1 MNNNSPTPHQQPS
14 SYHETSMNTSKP
26 STVLP
31 PAPLSPKKPKSPG
44 RRGKYISLAIVLVL
58 VCGIGG
64 FGGGWLAAT
73 LQTSR
78 GVDTSRMV
86 ESDGSTTVTVEEEA
100 IATVAAKVAP
110 SVVSIVTT
118 TSGRSLW
125 SQSSQGAGTGV
136 IVSKDGYIMT
146 NNHVIEGASKV
157 SVVLSDGT
165 EYDDVKI
172 VGNDP
177 LNDIA
182 FVKIEDVSNLT
193 AAELGN
199 SGKLRIGQRVVA
211 IGNALGQFDNTVT
224 SGIVSAMGRPLV
236 AASSDGRS
244 SESLTD
250 LIQTDAAIN
259 SGNSGG
265 PLVDLAGRVIGI
277 NTAVATDANG
287 IGFAIP
293 INATRGVLAEVLENG
308 KVARAYLGV
317 RYLDVTASLAAS
329 KNLDSKKGAFVYADG
344 TTQPVVKDGPADKAG
359 VKANDII
366 LKIDDDII
374 GTDGSMS
381 SIIGQYR
388 PGDTI
393 VLTVLRDGKEM
404 KFKAELTAY
413 DD

>member
-1 MNNNSPTPHQQPS
+1 MSTHSSETPTTQPLDHNQSIDSPS
-14 SYHETSMNTSKP
+14 VA
-26 STVLP
+26 STTLP
-31 PAPLSPKKPKSPG
+31 PAPVSPKQSPR
-44 RRGKYISLAIVLVL
+44 RRGKYVSLFIVALL
-58 VCGIGG
+58 ICSAGG
-64 FGGGWLAAT
+64 FAGGWVAVT
-73 LQTSR
+73 LYNKSDAGAGQ
-78 GVDTSRMV
+78 MV
-86 ESDGSTTVTVEEEA
+86 NSDGTTVVTLEEEA
-100 IATVAAKVAP
+100 ITNVAAKVSS

-118 TSGRSLW
+118 TSARSMW
-125 SQSSQGAGTGV
+125 GYSSQGAGTGV

-146 NNHVIEGASKV
+146 NNHVIDGANKV
-157 SVVLSDGT
+157 SVVASDGT
-165 EYDDVKI
+165 EHDDVKI
-172 VGNDP
+172 IGSDP

-182 FVKIEDVSNLT
+182 FIKIEGVSDLVP
-193 AAELGN
+193 AELGD

-236 AASSDGRS
+236 ASSSDGS
-244 SESLTD
+244 GSESLTD

-308 KVARAYLGV
+308 KVSRAYLGV
-317 RYLDVTASLAAS
+317 RYLDITASLAAS
-329 KNLDSKKGAFVYADG
+329 EDLASKKGAYVSADG
-344 TTQPVVKDGPADKAG
+344 STGAVIKNGPADKAG
-359 VKANDII
+359 IKTEDII
-366 LKIDDDII
+366 LKVDDNVI

-388 PGDTI
+388 PGDKVT
-393 VLTVLRDGKEM
+393 LTVLRDGKEV
-404 KFKAELTAY
+404 KLTAELAAY
-413 DD
+413 TD

>member
-1 MNNNSPTPHQQPS
+1 MSTHSSETPTTQPLDHNQSIDSPS
-14 SYHETSMNTSKP
+14 VA
-26 STVLP
+26 STTLP
-31 PAPLSPKKPKSPG
+31 PAPVSPKQSPR
-44 RRGKYISLAIVLVL
+44 RRGKYISLFIVALL
-58 VCGIGG
+58 ICSAGG
-64 FGGGWLAAT
+64 FAGGWVAVT
-73 LQTSR
+73 LYNKSDAGAGQ
-78 GVDTSRMV
+78 MV
-86 ESDGSTTVTVEEEA
+86 NSDGTTVVTLEEEA
-100 IATVAAKVAP
+100 ITNVAAKVSS

-118 TSGRSLW
+118 TSARSMW
-125 SQSSQGAGTGV
+125 GYSSQGAGTGV

-146 NNHVIEGASKV
+146 NNHVIDGANKV
-157 SVVLSDGT
+157 SVVASDGT

-172 VGNDP
+172 IGSDP

-182 FVKIEDVSNLT
+182 FIKIEGVSDLVP
-193 AAELGN
+193 AELGD

-236 AASSDGRS
+236 ASSSDGS
-244 SESLTD
+244 GSESLTD

-308 KVARAYLGV
+308 KVSRDYLGV
-317 RYLDVTASLAAS
+317 RYLDITASLAAS
-329 KNLDSKKGAFVYADG
+329 EDLASKKGAYVSADG
-344 TTQPVVKDGPADKAG
+344 STGAVIKNGPADKAG
-359 VKANDII
+359 IKTEDII
-366 LKIDDDII
+366 LKVDDNVI

-388 PGDTI
+388 PGDKVT
-393 VLTVLRDGKEM
+393 LTVLRDGKEV
-404 KFKAELTAY
+404 KLTAELAAY
-413 DD
+413 TD

>member
-1 MNNNSPTPHQQPS
+1 MDAHSSEPQVIQPRPRKW
-14 SYHETSMNTSKP
+14 SKY
-26 STVLP
+26 V
-31 PAPLSPKKPKSPG
+31 
-44 RRGKYISLAIVLVL
+44 SLIIVGLL
-58 VCGIGG
+58 VCGAGG
-64 FGGGWLAAT
+64 FAGGWLAGSLRGAD
-73 LQTSR
+73 S
-78 GVDTSRMV
+78 GVDMQHMIQ
-86 ESDGSTTVTVEEEA
+86 SDGSTTVTLEEEA
-100 IATVAAKVAP
+100 ISKVAAKVSP

-118 TSGRSLW
+118 TSARSAW
-125 SQSSQGAGTGV
+125 GYSSQGAGTGV

-146 NNHVIEGASKV
+146 NNHVIKGASKV

-165 EYDDVKI
+165 EYDKVVV
-172 VGNDP
+172 VGSDP

-182 FVKIEDVSNLT
+182 FVKIEGVSNLT
-193 AAELGN
+193 PAELGN

-236 AASSDGRS
+236 ASSSDGS
-244 SESLTD
+244 NAESLTD

-293 INATRGVLAEVLENG
+293 INATRGVLAEVLEHG

-317 RYLDVTASLAAS
+317 RYLDVTASLASS
-329 KNLDSKKGAFVYADG
+329 KDLDSKKGAFVYADG
-344 TTQPVVKDGPADKAG
+344 ETHPVVKGGPADKAG
-359 VKANDII
+359 VKADDII
-366 LKIDDDII
+366 LKVDDDVI
-374 GTDGSMS
+374 GIAGSMS

-388 PGDTI
+388 PGDKVT
-393 VLTVLRDGKEM
+393 LTVLRDGKEI
-404 KFKAELTAY
+404 KLNAELAAY

>member
-1 MNNNSPTPHQQPS
+1 MSTHSSETPTTQPLDHNQSIDSPS
-14 SYHETSMNTSKP
+14 VA
-26 STVLP
+26 STTLP
-31 PAPLSPKKPKSPG
+31 PAPVSPKQSPR
-44 RRGKYISLAIVLVL
+44 RRGKYVSLFIVALL
-58 VCGIGG
+58 ICSAGG
-64 FGGGWLAAT
+64 FAGGWVAVT
-73 LQTSR
+73 LYNKSDAGAGQ
-78 GVDTSRMV
+78 MV
-86 ESDGSTTVTVEEEA
+86 NSDGTTVVTLEEEA
-100 IATVAAKVAP
+100 ITNVAAKVSS

-118 TSGRSLW
+118 TSARSMW
-125 SQSSQGAGTGV
+125 GYSSQGAGTGV

-146 NNHVIEGASKV
+146 NNHVIDGANKV
-157 SVVLSDGT
+157 SVVASDGT

-172 VGNDP
+172 IGSDP

-182 FVKIEDVSNLT
+182 FIKIEGVSDLVP
-193 AAELGN
+193 AELGD

-236 AASSDGRS
+236 ASSSDGS
-244 SESLTD
+244 GSESLTD

-308 KVARAYLGV
+308 KVSRAYLGV
-317 RYLDVTASLAAS
+317 RYLDITASLAAS
-329 KNLDSKKGAFVYADG
+329 EDLASKKGAYVSADG
-344 TTQPVVKDGPADKAG
+344 STGAVIKNGPADKAG
-359 VKANDII
+359 IKTEDII
-366 LKIDDDII
+366 LKVDDNVI

-388 PGDTI
+388 PGDKVT
-393 VLTVLRDGKEM
+393 LTVLRDGKEV
-404 KFKAELTAY
+404 KLTAELAAY
-413 DD
+413 TD

>member
-1 MNNNSPTPHQQPS
+1 MSTHSSETPTTQPLDHNQSIDSPS
-14 SYHETSMNTSKP
+14 VA
-26 STVLP
+26 STTLP
-31 PAPLSPKKPKSPG
+31 PAPVSPKQSPR
-44 RRGKYISLAIVLVL
+44 RRGKYVSLFIVALL
-58 VCGIGG
+58 ICSAGG
-64 FGGGWLAAT
+64 FAGGWVAVT
-73 LQTSR
+73 LYNKSDAGAGQ
-78 GVDTSRMV
+78 MV
-86 ESDGSTTVTVEEEA
+86 NSDGTTVVTLEEEA
-100 IATVAAKVAP
+100 ITNVAAKVSS

-118 TSGRSLW
+118 TSARSMW
-125 SQSSQGAGTGV
+125 GYSSQGAGTGV

-146 NNHVIEGASKV
+146 NNHVIDGANKV
-157 SVVLSDGT
+157 SVVASDGT

-172 VGNDP
+172 IGSDP

-182 FVKIEDVSNLT
+182 FIKIEGVSDLVP
-193 AAELGN
+193 AELGD

-236 AASSDGRS
+236 ASSSDGS
-244 SESLTD
+244 GSESLTD

-265 PLVDLAGRVIGI
+265 PLVDLAGRVSGI

-308 KVARAYLGV
+308 KVSRAYLGV
-317 RYLDVTASLAAS
+317 RYLDITASLAAS
-329 KNLDSKKGAFVYADG
+329 EDLASKKGAYVSADG
-344 TTQPVVKDGPADKAG
+344 STGAVIKNGPADKAG
-359 VKANDII
+359 IKTEDII
-366 LKIDDDII
+366 LKVDDNVI

-388 PGDTI
+388 PGDKVT
-393 VLTVLRDGKEM
+393 LTVLRDGKEV
-404 KFKAELTAY
+404 KLTAELAAY
-413 DD
+413 TD

>member
-1 MNNNSPTPHQQPS
+1 MT
-14 SYHETSMNTSKP
+14 
-26 STVLP
+26 LP
-31 PAPLSPKKPKSPG
+31 PVPMQPQKTPR
-44 RRGKYISLAIVLVL
+44 RRGKFVSLAVVALLI
-58 VCGIGG
+58 CGMVG
-64 FGGGWLAAT
+64 FGSGWLAVT
-73 LQTSR
+73 LHGTRSEL
-78 GVDTSRMV
+78 DTSRMV
-86 ESDGSTTVTVEEEA
+86 ESDGSTTVTIEEEA
-100 IATVAAKVAP
+100 IANVAAKVAP

-118 TSGRSLW
+118 TSGRSLG
-125 SQSSQGAGTGV
+125 SQSYQGAGTGV

-146 NNHVIEGASKV
+146 NNHVIDEANKV

-165 EYDDVKI
+165 EYDKVTI

-182 FVKIEDVSNLT
+182 FVKIEGVSDLT
-193 AAELGN
+193 PAQLGN

-236 AASSDGRS
+236 ASSSDGS
-244 SESLTD
+244 NSESLTD

-293 INATRGVLAEVLENG
+293 INATRGVLAEVLEHG

-329 KNLDSKKGAFVYADG
+329 KNLGSKKGAFVYADG
-344 TTQPVVKDGPADKAG
+344 TTHPVVKDGPADKAG
-359 VKANDII
+359 IKAGDII
-366 LKIDDDII
+366 LKVGSDVI

-388 PGDTI
+388 PGDKV
-393 VLTVLRDGKEM
+393 VLTVLRDGKELTLT
-404 KFKAELTAY
+404 AELATY
-413 DD
+413 TD

>member
-1 MNNNSPTPHQQPS
+1 MDTKLPSNPTQPS
-14 SYHETSMNTSKP
+14 TEP
-26 STVLP
+26 SPYTVMP
-31 PAPLSPKKPKSPG
+31 PTVDHPRAKKNKTK
-44 RRGKYISLAIVLVL
+44 GKYVSLIVLL
-58 VCGIGG
+58 ILLCIGSG
-64 FGGGWLAAT
+64 VGGGWLAVTFGGLVPTNTNQMIEA
-73 LQTSR
+73 
-78 GVDTSRMV
+78 
-86 ESDGSTTVTVEEEA
+86 DGSTTVTTEEEA
-100 IATVAAKVAP
+100 IANVAAKVAP

-118 TSGRSLW
+118 TSGRSPLGY
-125 SQSSQGAGTGV
+125 SAEGAGTGV

-146 NNHVIEGASKV
+146 NNHVIDGASKV
-157 SVVLSDGT
+157 SVILSDGT
-165 EYDDVKI
+165 EYDNVKV
-172 VGNDP
+172 VGSDP

-182 FVKIEDVSNLT
+182 FVKIDDVSDLK

-236 AASSDGRS
+236 ASSSDGQN

-265 PLVDLAGRVIGI
+265 PLVDLSGRVIGI

-317 RYLDVTASLAAS
+317 RYQDITPALASSEGLAS
-329 KNLDSKKGAFVYADG
+329 KQGAYVSSDG
-344 TTQPVVKDGPADKAG
+344 NAKSVVSGGPADKAG
-359 VKANDII
+359 VKEGDII
-366 LKIDDDII
+366 LKVNSDVI
-374 GTDGSMS
+374 GTSGSMS

-388 PGDTI
+388 PGDE
-393 VLTVLRDGKEM
+393 VKLTVLRDGKETT
-404 KFKAELTAY
+404 LTAKLAAY
-413 DD
+413 ND